1 MFRYIGYDP
10 PFPFFPVYPTI
21 HANCRF
27 AYPTVDTKI
36 FSKSVKAFSP
46 LMQQGNRLLSHLN
59 NPSFAHK
66 LMDAA
71 QNGRRAQV
79 EALVKSIGL
88 TAPVTTHYSPTGII
102 FTLHSRETQDP
113 FENCCSLSFA
123 IKWGH

>member
-27 AYPTVDTKI
+27 AYPAVDTKI

-71 QNGRRAQV
+71 QHGRRAQV

-102 FTLHSRETQDP
+102 FTLHSRETPDP